1 MTERLLVVLYG
12 QVIGHLE
19 RVDESDD
26 PSFTYDRT
34 YVDEG
39 AVALSARMPLQT
51 RTFPPERVA
60 PYLQGLLPENNETR
74 DLWAQRLNTPP
85 DDAFGMLAAMGWEC
99 PGAVQFCRPEEI
111 ASLLDRAGDY
121 RPMSDPDIAARLRL
135 LINEP
140 ASWTMPNEHWSL
152 GGQQEKFAL
161 AWRDDGWHEAH
172 GAAATTHILKPGI
185 RRLHHQALVEHVTM
199 TAAAAVGVDVATTRL
214 MQFDDHWA
222 IVIDRFD
229 RHLSEL
235 DGTVHRFHQEDMCQA
250 LGRLPQNK
258 YESRG
263 GPSLADMTRLV
274 RQQSTSLDDDRL
286 ALADFL
292 IINLV
297 AGAPDG
303 HAKNIS
309 MLRTPERTW
318 IAPLYDLATGLVYG
332 PADVD
337 RSIAL
342 SVGGQRRV
350 SRIGPRQWAR
360 AAKTLGLPD
369 EALCAR
375 AAQLA
380 TDFPV
385 AFAEALTTVAGA
397 PGADEVAERT
407 GDALGDHAKRILAGL
422 P

>member
-1 MTERLLVVLYG
+1 LVVLYG
-12 QVIGHLE
+12 EVTGHLE

-26 PSFTYDRT
+26 PSFTYDRA
-34 YVDEG
+34 YVDDG

-51 RTFPPERVA
+51 ETFPPERVA
-60 PYLQGLLPENNETR
+60 PYLQGLIPENSETR
-74 DLWAQRLNTPP
+74 DLWARRLNTLP
-85 DDAFGMLAAMGWEC
+85 DDAFGMLAAMGWDC

-111 ASLLDRAGDY
+111 GSLSDRASSY
-121 RPMSDPDIAARLRL
+121 KPLSEADIAARLRL
-135 LINEP
+135 LTDEP
-140 ASWTMPNEHWSL
+140 ASWTMPDEHWSL

-161 AWRDDGWHEAH
+161 AWRDDSWHEAH

-185 RRLHHQALVEHVTM
+185 RRLHHQALIEHVTM
-199 TAAAAVGVDVATTRL
+199 AAAASVGVDVATTRL
-214 MQFDDHWA
+214 MQFEDQWA

-229 RHLSEL
+229 RQLSEL
-235 DGTVHRFHQEDMCQA
+235 DGAIHRFHQEDMCQA

-263 GPSLADMTRLV
+263 GPSLANMMRVV
-274 RQQSTSLDDDRL
+274 RQQSTGLGDDRL

-303 HAKNIS
+303 HSKNVS

-318 IAPLYDLATGLVYG
+318 IAPLYDLATGLVYDT
-332 PADVD
+332 ADVD
-337 RSIAL
+337 RSVAL
-342 SVGGQRRV
+342 SIGGERRV

-360 AAKTLGLPD
+360 AARTLGLPY

-375 AAQLA
+375 AAQLTSDYPA
-380 TDFPV
+380 
-385 AFAEALTTVAGA
+385 AFAEALTSVVEA
-397 PGADEVAERT
+397 PGADEVADRT
-407 GDALGDHAKRILAGL
+407 VHVLKDHAKRILAGL